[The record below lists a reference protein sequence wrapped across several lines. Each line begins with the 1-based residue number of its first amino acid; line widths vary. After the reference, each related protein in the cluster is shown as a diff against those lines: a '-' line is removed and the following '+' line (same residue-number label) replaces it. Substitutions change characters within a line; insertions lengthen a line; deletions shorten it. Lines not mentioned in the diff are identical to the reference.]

1 MHAVSSYRG
10 SRPTNTHTHTHTL
23 TDRGDYNTL
32 LRSFASARRLTIY
45 REQKRRDVPIAQ
57 CKTLFFYAGLFLIGI
72 NFESKLKSDCQQCGI
87 SALLLDI
94 DIVRFNRRK
103 LGVDGRNNFAR

>member
-1 MHAVSSYRG
+1 MHAISSYRG
-10 SRPTNTHTHTHTL
+10 SRPTNTHTHTNKQTGAITIHCAA
-23 TDRGDYNTL
+23 
-32 LRSFASARRLTIY
+32 ASLARRLTIY

-57 CKTLFFYAGLFLIGI
+57 CKTLFFYAGLFLVGI

-94 DIVRFNRRK
+94 DVVRFDRRK